1 MRASETAARR
11 HSIRPL
17 RAAYL
22 TGGRLLSA
30 IPPGTVDKLA
40 RVGGVAWF
48 HLSRGQHNAALDN
61 YAAVLR
67 LPREHPDVK
76 RTAKEA
82 FHNYGRMLAD
92 FARLPALSEDEL
104 SRLLSYDGTE
114 HIDAALAQNRGA
126 ILALPH
132 MGSWDMAGSVAGVLG
147 YDIYAVAETFPG
159 SLNDAVVEGRRRL
172 GLQVIPLGRAAVP
185 RLIEILGQNKVAALL
200 TDIAHGRGVE
210 VEMFERRVELAS
222 GPASL
227 ALRTGAALL
236 PVAVWATGPSRY
248 HGHVEPELVPEV
260 TGNRK
265 HDIKVLTQRLAQ
277 VFERLIRA
285 HPNHW
290 YAFKPILRE
299 AQAA

>member
-1 MRASETAARR
+1 M
-11 HSIRPL
+11 
-17 RAAYL
+17 
-22 TGGRLLSA
+22 RLLRISYLA
-30 IPPGTVDKLA
+30 GSRVVKAVPEGTLDALVRA
-40 RVGGVAWF
+40 GGTAWF
-48 HLSRGQHNAALDN
+48 HLSRGQHEAALQN

-67 LPREHPDVK
+67 LPPEHEDVK

-92 FARLPALSEDEL
+92 FTRLPALNQDEVRKL
-104 SRLLSYDGTE
+104 MTYDGTE
-114 HIDAALAQNRGA
+114 HIDAALADGRGA

-132 MGSWDMAGSVAGVLG
+132 MGSWDMAGTVAGTLG

-159 SLNDAVVEGRRRL
+159 SLNDAVVEGRRQL
-172 GLQVIPLGRAAVP
+172 GLNVIPLGRAAVP
-185 RLIEILGQNKVAALL
+185 RLIQILQQNKVAALL

-210 VEMFERRVELAS
+210 VEMFERRVELAA

-227 ALRTGAALL
+227 ALRTGAALI
-236 PVAVWATGPSRY
+236 PVGVWATGPSRY
-248 HGHVEPELVPEV
+248 HGHVEPELVPKV

-265 HDIKVLTQRLAQ
+265 ADIRELTQRLAR

-299 AQAA
+299 AAVA

>member
-1 MRASETAARR
+1 M
-11 HSIRPL
+11 PL
-17 RAAYL
+17 RLLRSVYL
-22 TGGRLLSA
+22 SGSHVVKAVPDRALDAVVRAGG
-30 IPPGTVDKLA
+30 T
-40 RVGGVAWF
+40 AWF
-48 HLSRGQHNAALDN
+48 HLSRGQHDAALQN

-67 LPREHPDVK
+67 LPPDHPDVS
-76 RTAKEA
+76 RTAKRA

-92 FARLPALSEDEL
+92 FTRLPALNEDEVMQL
-104 SRLLSYDGTE
+104 MTYSGTE
-114 HIDAALAQNRGA
+114 HIDSALADGRGA

-132 MGSWDMAGSVAGVLG
+132 MGSWDMAGSAAGALG
-147 YDIYAVAETFPG
+147 YDIYAVAEEFPG
-159 SLNDAVVEGRRRL
+159 SLNDAVVEGRNQL
-172 GLQVIPLGRAAVP
+172 GLKVIPLGRSAVP
-185 RLIEILGQNKVAALL
+185 RLIEVLQHNKVAALL

-248 HGHVEPELVPEV
+248 HGHVEPELVPEA

-265 HDIKVLTQRLAQ
+265 HDIRVLSQRLAC

-285 HPNHW
+285 HPDHW
-290 YAFKPILRE
+290 YAFRPILRPVE
-299 AQAA
+299 Q